1 MLRFAFNTNRK
12 PLSARVIVALALK
25 KMNYRVTLSN
35 YKEDKYYP
43 KVVRVVS
50 EILESKRVVNTI
62 DVFSRMGV
70 LSEENIKKWNAG
82 QVNYLE
88 SVVECNLSKANRIM
102 AILGFHAHDLNL
114 SKSTNFVKRKG
125 QYLRFTKSGIK
136 KMEECYA
143 RQYSVIGKKC

>member
-1 MLRFAFNTNRK
+1 
-12 PLSARVIVALALK
+12 
-25 KMNYRVTLSN
+25 MNYRVTLDN

-62 DVFSRMGV
+62 DVFNRIGV
-70 LSEENIKKWNAG
+70 LSEENIKRWQTG

-88 SVVECNLSKANRIM
+88 SVIECNLSKANRII
-102 AILGFHAHDLNL
+102 AILGFHSHDLNL
-114 SKSTNFVKRKG
+114 CKSNSFVKRKG
-125 QYLRFTKSGIK
+125 QYLRFTKSGSK

-143 RQYSVIGKKC
+143 RQYTVVG

>member
-1 MLRFAFNTNRK
+1 
-12 PLSARVIVALALK
+12 
-25 KMNYRVTLSN
+25 MNYRVTLDN

-62 DVFSRMGV
+62 DVFNRIGV
-70 LSEENIKKWNAG
+70 LSEENIKRWQTG

-88 SVVECNLSKANRIM
+88 SVIECNLSKANRII
-102 AILGFHAHDLNL
+102 AILGFHSHDLNL
-114 SKSTNFVKRKG
+114 YKSNGFVKRKG
-125 QYLRFTKSGIK
+125 QYLRFTKSGSK

-143 RQYSVIGKKC
+143 RQYSVVGKKC